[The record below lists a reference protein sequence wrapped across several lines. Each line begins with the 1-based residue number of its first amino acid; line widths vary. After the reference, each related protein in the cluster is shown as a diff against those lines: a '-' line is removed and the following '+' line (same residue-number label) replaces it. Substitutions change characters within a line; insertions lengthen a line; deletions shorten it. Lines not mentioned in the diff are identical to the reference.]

1 MYVHRHTVGTCN
13 DVYARYYSK
22 ATTVHAHTQEH
33 SGTHQQAGDAEKDK
47 FTFHIKNMGPGTFTQ
62 ELNVL
67 APAYDTIGG
76 QKDGNPASSRQLAV
90 VGA

>member
-1 MYVHRHTVGTCN
+1 
-13 DVYARYYSK
+13 
-22 ATTVHAHTQEH
+22 
-33 SGTHQQAGDAEKDK
+33 
-47 FTFHIKNMGPGTFTQ
+47 MGPGTFTQ

-67 APAYDTIGG
+67 APAYDTIEG